1 MKILVMG
8 LSGSGKTFLSKLLQ
22 KELERRWIKMLNEEI
37 LISPIITEKSSM
49 LQESNK
55 YVFKVHKNS
64 NKSQIKNAVEE
75 VFDVTVES
83 VNVIKVK
90 GKNKTYG
97 RNRVLTPAWKK
108 AMVTLKLGD
117 SISLY
122 EGA

>member
-1 MKILVMG
+1 
-8 LSGSGKTFLSKLLQ
+8 
-22 KELERRWIKMLNEEI
+22 MLNEEI

-97 RNRVLTPAWKK
+97 RNRVLTPALKK

>member
-1 MKILVMG
+1 
-8 LSGSGKTFLSKLLQ
+8 
-22 KELERRWIKMLNEEI
+22 MLNEEI

-108 AMVTLKLGD
+108 AMVTLKLQR
-117 SISLY
+117 SSS
-122 EGA
+122 

>member
-1 MKILVMG
+1 
-8 LSGSGKTFLSKLLQ
+8 
-22 KELERRWIKMLNEEI
+22 MLNEEI
-37 LISPIITEKSSM
+37 LISPINTEKSSM

-97 RNRVLTPAWKK
+97 RNRVLTPTWKK
-108 AMVTLKLGD
+108 AMITLKLGD

>member
-1 MKILVMG
+1 
-8 LSGSGKTFLSKLLQ
+8 
-22 KELERRWIKMLNEEI
+22 
-37 LISPIITEKSSM
+37 M

-97 RNRVLTPAWKK
+97 RNRVLTSAWKK

>member
-1 MKILVMG
+1 
-8 LSGSGKTFLSKLLQ
+8 
-22 KELERRWIKMLNEEI
+22 MLNEEI
-37 LISPIITEKSSM
+37 LISPIIPEKSSM
-49 LQESNK
+49 LQESNN

>member
-1 MKILVMG
+1 
-8 LSGSGKTFLSKLLQ
+8 
-22 KELERRWIKMLNEEI
+22 MLNEEI

-64 NKSQIKNAVEE
+64 NKTQIKSAVEQ

>member
-1 MKILVMG
+1 
-8 LSGSGKTFLSKLLQ
+8 
-22 KELERRWIKMLNEEI
+22 MLNEEI

-64 NKSQIKNAVEE
+64 NKIQIKQAIEE
-75 VFDVTVES
+75 VFDVTVED
-83 VNVIKVK
+83 VNVMKVK

-97 RNRVLTPAWKK
+97 RNRVLTPSWKK

-117 SISLY
+117 SITLY

>member
-1 MKILVMG
+1 MH
-8 LSGSGKTFLSKLLQ
+8 
-22 KELERRWIKMLNEEI
+22 NEEI
-37 LISPIITEKSSM
+37 LISPIITEKSSF

-64 NKSQIKNAVEE
+64 NKVQIKNAVEE

-108 AMVTLKLGD
+108 ALVTLKLGD
-117 SISLY
+117 SITLY

>member
-1 MKILVMG
+1 
-8 LSGSGKTFLSKLLQ
+8 
-22 KELERRWIKMLNEEI
+22 MLNEEI
-37 LISPIITEKSSM
+37 LISTIITEKSSM

>member
-1 MKILVMG
+1 
-8 LSGSGKTFLSKLLQ
+8 
-22 KELERRWIKMLNEEI
+22 MLNEEI

-108 AMVTLKLGD
+108 AMVSLKLGD

>member
-1 MKILVMG
+1 
-8 LSGSGKTFLSKLLQ
+8 
-22 KELERRWIKMLNEEI
+22 MLNEEI
-37 LISPIITEKSSM
+37 LISP
-49 LQESNK
+49 K

>member
-1 MKILVMG
+1 
-8 LSGSGKTFLSKLLQ
+8 
-22 KELERRWIKMLNEEI
+22 MLNEEI

-64 NKSQIKNAVEE
+64 NKIDIKKAIEE
-75 VFDVTVES
+75 VFGVTVEH
-83 VNVIKVK
+83 VNVMKVK

-108 AMVTLKLGD
+108 ALVTLKLGD
-117 SISLY
+117 SITLY

>member
-1 MKILVMG
+1 
-8 LSGSGKTFLSKLLQ
+8 
-22 KELERRWIKMLNEEI
+22 
-37 LISPIITEKSSM
+37 M

-64 NKSQIKNAVEE
+64 NKIQIKQAIEE
-75 VFDVTVES
+75 VFDVTVED
-83 VNVIKVK
+83 VNVMKVK

-97 RNRVLTPAWKK
+97 RNRVLTPSWKK

-117 SISLY
+117 SITLY

>member
-1 MKILVMG
+1 M
-8 LSGSGKTFLSKLLQ
+8 
-22 KELERRWIKMLNEEI
+22 
-37 LISPIITEKSSM
+37 
-49 LQESNK
+49 
-55 YVFKVHKNS
+55 HKNS

>member
-1 MKILVMG
+1 
-8 LSGSGKTFLSKLLQ
+8 
-22 KELERRWIKMLNEEI
+22 MLNEEI
-37 LISPIITEKSSM
+37 LISPIITEKGSM

>member
-1 MKILVMG
+1 
-8 LSGSGKTFLSKLLQ
+8 
-22 KELERRWIKMLNEEI
+22 MLNEEV

-83 VNVIKVK
+83 VNVMKVK

-97 RNRVLTPAWKK
+97 RNRILTPGWKK

>member
-1 MKILVMG
+1 
-8 LSGSGKTFLSKLLQ
+8 
-22 KELERRWIKMLNEEI
+22 MLNEEI

-97 RNRVLTPAWKK
+97 RNRVLTPTWKK

>member
-1 MKILVMG
+1 
-8 LSGSGKTFLSKLLQ
+8 
-22 KELERRWIKMLNEEI
+22 MLNEEI

-64 NKSQIKNAVEE
+64 NKSQIKNAIEE

>member
-1 MKILVMG
+1 
-8 LSGSGKTFLSKLLQ
+8 
-22 KELERRWIKMLNEEI
+22 MLNEEI
-37 LISPIITEKSSM
+37 LRSPIITEKSSM

>member
-1 MKILVMG
+1 
-8 LSGSGKTFLSKLLQ
+8 
-22 KELERRWIKMLNEEI
+22 MLNEEI

-64 NKSQIKNAVEE
+64 NKSQFKNAVEE

-97 RNRVLTPAWKK
+97 RNRVLTPTWKK
-108 AMVTLKLGD
+108 AMITLKLGD

>member
-1 MKILVMG
+1 MH
-8 LSGSGKTFLSKLLQ
+8 
-22 KELERRWIKMLNEEI
+22 NEEI
-37 LISPIITEKSSM
+37 LLSPIITEKSSL

-64 NKSQIKNAVEE
+64 NKFQIKSAIEE
-75 VFDVTVES
+75 VFDVTVEN
-83 VNVIKVK
+83 VNVMKVK

-108 AMVTLKLGD
+108 AVITLKLGD
-117 SISLY
+117 SITLY

>member
-1 MKILVMG
+1 
-8 LSGSGKTFLSKLLQ
+8 
-22 KELERRWIKMLNEEI
+22 MLNEEI
-37 LISPIITEKSSM
+37 LISPIITEKSAM

-64 NKSQIKNAVEE
+64 NKIDIKKAIEE
-75 VFDVTVES
+75 VFGVTVEH
-83 VNVIKVK
+83 VNVMKVK

-108 AMVTLKLGD
+108 ALVTLKLGD
-117 SISLY
+117 SITLY

>member
-1 MKILVMG
+1 
-8 LSGSGKTFLSKLLQ
+8 
-22 KELERRWIKMLNEEI
+22 MLNEEI

-90 GKNKTYG
+90 GC
-97 RNRVLTPAWKK
+97 L
-108 AMVTLKLGD
+108 
-117 SISLY
+117 LY
-122 EGA
+122 TSPSPRDLSTSRMPSSA

>member
-1 MKILVMG
+1 
-8 LSGSGKTFLSKLLQ
+8 
-22 KELERRWIKMLNEEI
+22 
-37 LISPIITEKSSM
+37 M

-108 AMVTLKLGD
+108 AMITLKLGD

>member
-1 MKILVMG
+1 
-8 LSGSGKTFLSKLLQ
+8 
-22 KELERRWIKMLNEEI
+22 
-37 LISPIITEKSSM
+37 M

-97 RNRVLTPAWKK
+97 RNRVLTPTWKK
-108 AMVTLKLGD
+108 AMITLKLGD

>member
-1 MKILVMG
+1 
-8 LSGSGKTFLSKLLQ
+8 
-22 KELERRWIKMLNEEI
+22 MLNEEI

-83 VNVIKVK
+83 VNVIKVT